1 MNVRATTSL
10 TTRSTSS
17 VERAMSR
24 SREKTSS
31 TTRTTTKRKNTSAYP
46 PRAKR
51 QRAAN
56 SHHDSDSEDETERE
70 VDASPLTKA
79 DIPEDIPT
87 IMDAFPN
94 NISTEGTSSKEDS
107 QDISHLGEYRLAIVF
122 LRVLLVIILTSDKLL
137 RT

>member
-1 MNVRATTSL
+1 MSVRPTRSVS
-10 TTRSTSS
+10 TRSTSS

-46 PRAKR
+46 PRVKR

-56 SHHDSDSEDETERE
+56 SHHDSDSEDLGEDDTERE
-70 VDASPLTKA
+70 VDDSQLTKA
-79 DIPEDIPT
+79 DIPT

-94 NISTEGTSSKEDS
+94 NSSTKGTSSKDKS
-107 QDISHLGEYRLAIVF
+107 QHISHLGE
-122 LRVLLVIILTSDKLL
+122 
-137 RT
+137 

>member
-1 MNVRATTSL
+1 MSVRPTTSV

-56 SHHDSDSEDETERE
+56 SHHNSDSEDDTERE
-70 VDASPLTKA
+70 FDDSPITKA
-79 DIPEDIPT
+79 DIPT

-94 NISTEGTSSKEDS
+94 NISTEGTSSKDDS
-107 QDISHLGEYRLAIVF
+107 QHISHLGE
-122 LRVLLVIILTSDKLL
+122 
-137 RT
+137 

>member
-1 MNVRATTSL
+1 
-10 TTRSTSS
+10 
-17 VERAMSR
+17 MSR

-46 PRAKR
+46 PSAKR

-79 DIPEDIPT
+79 DIPT

-94 NISTEGTSSKEDS
+94 NISTEDTSSKDDS
-107 QDISHLGEYRLAIVF
+107 QDISHLGEYMLPIIF
-122 LRVLLVIILTSDKLL
+122 LRVLLVIILASDKLL